1 MNKKKRISELKDT
14 KEEIRGEGNK
24 KKRVGGVKTAKE
36 LMGQH

>member
-24 KKRVGGVKTAKE
+24 KKKKGGGSKDS
-36 LMGQH
+36 